1 MTKNSIDN
9 IDIWILS
16 SSCHS
21 GLNFLATSIDSHQ
34 ETIAIPSLGFFNK
47 LYHLTNLK
55 DYKNF
60 NVKNEKKFLINFVDL
75 LYSYGK
81 RTLEC
86 KFLNNKI
93 EKKNFLRIFLE
104 IYKNYEEDIFLKK
117 IFFSLHLAFVK
128 FFKMDLRKKKVII
141 VYEKSTIYIPFYF
154 EFFKKSKV
162 LLLIRNPINSYSGY
176 KTSYIKKNTYFSL
189 NAFNYFFA
197 QMNSCLRFIHKRNI
211 MTIKN
216 EDMNNN
222 FKKEMNKICKIM
234 KIKFSNSL
242 LKTTVLNNKYGSDSS
257 YLLKEKK
264 NYSLKPAPKL
274 FHKEKNQLKRSLN
287 VLNNFEIL
295 VIQSLFS
302 KIFTILKYKY
312 VLPNNFSNFIKGY
325 LYVITFHN
333 MYSQRQISLINKL
346 KNLCKRLLILLF
358 NKNKLYFWLNL
369 T

>member
-1 MTKNSIDN
+1 MTVNSIDN
-9 IDIWILS
+9 LDIWIFS
-16 SSCHS
+16 ASCHS
-21 GLNFLATSIDSHQ
+21 GLNFLATSMDSHQ
-34 ETIAIPSLGFFNK
+34 EAIVIPSLGFFSK

-60 NVKNEKKFLINFVDL
+60 KVKNEKKFLINFVEC

-81 RTLEC
+81 RSLEC

-93 EKKNFLRIFLE
+93 EKKNFLKIFLK
-104 IYKNYEEDIFLKK
+104 IYKNYKEDIFLKK

-128 FFKMDLRKKKVII
+128 FLKMDLKKKKVII

-154 EFFKKSKV
+154 ELFKNSKV
-162 LLLIRNPINSYSGY
+162 LLLVRNPINSYAGY
-176 KTSYIKKNTYFSL
+176 KTSYIKNNIYFSL

-197 QMNSCLRFIHKRNI
+197 QMNSCLKFFHKRKVV
-211 MTIKN
+211 TIRN

-222 FKKEMNKICKIM
+222 LKKEMNKICKIM
-234 KIKFSNSL
+234 KIKFSKSL
-242 LKTTVLNNKYGSDSS
+242 LKTTILNNKYGTDSS
-257 YLLKEKK
+257 YLLKKK
-264 NYSLKPAPKL
+264 NYSLKLAPKF

-287 VLNNFEIL
+287 VLNRFEIL
-295 VIQSLFS
+295 VIQLLFS
-302 KIFTILKYKY
+302 KIFKIFKYKF
-312 VLPNNFSNFIKGY
+312 VLPNNFSNFIRGY
-325 LYVITFHN
+325 LYMITFHN
-333 MYSQRQISLINKL
+333 MYSQKHSSLINKL